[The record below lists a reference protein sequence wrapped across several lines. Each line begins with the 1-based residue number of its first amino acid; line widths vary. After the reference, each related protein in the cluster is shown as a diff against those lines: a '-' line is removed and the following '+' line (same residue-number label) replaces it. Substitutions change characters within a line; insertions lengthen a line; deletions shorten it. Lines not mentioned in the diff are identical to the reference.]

1 MKNAP
6 FVLVIMD
13 GIGNNPNPRANAVY
27 HAKTPTI
34 DALKS
39 AKAVTELITFGHRVG
54 LPDEQMGNSEVGH
67 LNIGGGRVVEQE
79 LLRINNAIR
88 EQRLPSIPELSLLLK
103 AVKNHPDRALHFVG
117 LASTGGVHSSL
128 SHLQAL
134 LQVAAA
140 GEIERVFIHA
150 ITDGRDTPPKIALEE
165 TEKLLSFVKNQL
177 ANQYPKT
184 QISIA
189 SIIGRYH
196 AMDRDSRWD
205 RTERAYRLFTEG
217 MGEEFSDPIA
227 ALQTRRAAGC
237 DDEFLEPI
245 RIVQS
250 GQHSG
255 TIQDNDGVVFFNF
268 RADRMRQLVQAFVA
282 KEGDSFHFSRKVC
295 PRILKICTLT
305 EYESHFPVDV
315 IFKPFFVKN
324 HFGDVVSQAGLSQL
338 RVAETE
344 KYPHV
349 TYFFNGG
356 VEVPVPGEKRI
367 LVPSPRDVAT
377 YDMKPEM
384 SALLVTEKLISTLEQ
399 GEVRVVIV
407 NYANGDMVGHT
418 GNFDAAVKAVE
429 TVDSCV
435 GQVLKVVRKLGGSA
449 IVTADHGNAEQMVD
463 YETGQPHTAHTLFP
477 VPFFLVG
484 DAFANVELR
493 NGGSLCDI
501 APTACMMLGLRPPVE
516 MTGRS
521 LFGG

>member
-1 MKNAP
+1 MKNVP

-34 DALKS
+34 DALRS
-39 AKAVTELITFGHRVG
+39 AQAVTELITFGHRVG
-54 LPDEQMGNSEVGH
+54 LPDQQMGNSEVGH
-67 LNIGGGRVVEQE
+67 LNIGGGRVVKQE

-88 EQRLPSIPELSLLLK
+88 EQRLASMPELSSLLK
-103 AVKNHPDRALHFVG
+103 AFQSNPHQALHFVG
-117 LASTGGVHSSL
+117 LTSSGGVHSSL
-128 SHLQAL
+128 SHLEAL

-140 GEIERVFIHA
+140 GGIQRVFIHA

-165 TEKLLSFVKNQL
+165 MEKLLFFVKNQL
-177 ANQYPKT
+177 ATQYPKT
-184 QISIA
+184 KISIA

-196 AMDRDSRWD
+196 AMDRDHRWD
-205 RTERAYRLFTEG
+205 RTERAYRLLTEG
-217 MGEEFSDPIA
+217 VGEEFSDPIV
-227 ALQTRRAAGC
+227 ALQKRRAAAC

-250 GQHSG
+250 GQHPG
-255 TIQDNDGVVFFNF
+255 TIQDNDGIVFFNF
-268 RADRMRQLVQAFVA
+268 RADRMRQLVQTFFV
-282 KEGDSFHFSRKVC
+282 KDSDFKGFPRKVC
-295 PRILKICTLT
+295 PRGLKICSLT
-305 EYESHFPVDV
+305 QYESHFPVDA

-324 HFGDVVSQAGLSQL
+324 HFGEVISQAGLSQL

-356 VEVPVPGEKRI
+356 VEVPVAGEQRI

-377 YDMKPEM
+377 YDQKPEM
-384 SALLVTEKLISTLEQ
+384 SAFQVTEKLISTLEK
-399 GEVRVVIV
+399 GEVNVVIV

-435 GQVLKVVRKLGGSA
+435 GQVLKVVLKLGGSA

-463 YETGQPHTAHTLFP
+463 YETGQPHTAHTLYP

-484 DAFANVELR
+484 ETFSNTALR
-493 NGGSLCDI
+493 DGGSLCDI
-501 APTACMMLGLRPPVE
+501 APTACMMLDIRPPVE

-521 LFGG
+521 LIGG